1 MNIPEEIEKITEY
14 SELITDIVQ
23 TTADKLGVE
32 SIELNHAVSTLVW
45 EEEQEEI
52 ARELFLKLGTS
63 PLTVIEQIEVRGF
76 LALLIGLMG
85 HLRMKREGDVP
96 ELSKEKEKEV
106 WEVAAIIKRKLKDL
120 SKP

>member
-14 SELITDIVQ
+14 SELITDIVR

-52 ARELFLKLGTS
+52 AKELFLKLGTS